1 VYVVKEGYKFA
12 SAPIVLGIAALF
24 LGWHILALQIAAFVL
39 LALGTFILYFFRDPE
54 RVIPSDTSTIV
65 SPADGRVLE
74 VIDEKFDGRAGK
86 RITIFLAVW
95 NVHVNRTPLEGK
107 IARIEYRPGKFQM
120 AMRKTASAENEQNVI
135 YLDTAHGQI
144 VFKQIAGMIARRV
157 VLWKKAGDQVERGE
171 RIGIVRFGSR
181 MDVWLPRETE
191 ITVKPGDHVAGGSSI
206 LARWTQTPDIK

>member
-1 VYVVKEGYKFA
+1 MYVVTEGYKFA
-12 SAPIVLGIAALF
+12 AAPIVLGIAALF

-54 RVIPSDTSTIV
+54 RVIPSDDLTIV

-74 VIDEKFDGRAGK
+74 VIDEQFGGRAGK

-95 NVHVNRTPLEGK
+95 NVHVNRTPMAGK
-107 IARIEYRPGKFQM
+107 LSRIEYRPGKFQM

-135 YLDTAHGQI
+135 YLDTTHGQI

-157 VLWKKAGDQVERGE
+157 VLWKKAGDQLQRGE

-181 MDVWLPRETE
+181 MDVWLPLGAV
-191 ITVKPGDHVAGGSSI
+191 ISVKPGDHVAGGSSI
-206 LARWTQTPDIK
+206 LGRWN

>member
-1 VYVVKEGYKFA
+1 MVNEGYKF
-12 SAPIVLGIAALF
+12 SAGPIVLGIAALF
-24 LGWHILALQIAAFVL
+24 LGWHVLALQIAAFVL
-39 LALGTFILYFFRDPE
+39 LALGTFILYFFREPE

-95 NVHVNRTPLEGK
+95 NVHVNRTPLAGK

-157 VLWKKAGDQVERGE
+157 VLWKKSGDQVERGE

-181 MDVWLPRETE
+181 MDVWLPLEAA
-191 ITVKPGDHVAGGSSI
+191 ILVKPGDHVAGGSSI
-206 LARWTQTPDIK
+206 LARWT

>member
-1 VYVVKEGYKFA
+1 VFVVNEGYKFA

-54 RVIPSDTSTIV
+54 RVIPSDPAAIV

-74 VIDEKFDGRAGK
+74 VIDEQFGGRAGK

-95 NVHVNRTPLEGK
+95 NVHVNRTPLAGT
-107 IARIEYRPGKFQM
+107 ISRIEYRPGKFQM
-120 AMRKTASAENEQNVI
+120 AMKKSASAENEQNVI
-135 YLDTAHGQI
+135 YLETAHGQI

-157 VLWKKAGDQVERGE
+157 VLWKKAGESVERGE

-181 MDVWLPRETE
+181 MDVWLPLEAS
-191 ITVKPGDHVAGGSSI
+191 ISVKPGDHVAGGSSI
-206 LARWTQTPDIK
+206 LARWA

>member
-1 VYVVKEGYKFA
+1 VFVVTEGYKFA
-12 SAPIVLGIAALF
+12 VAPIVLGIAALF

-54 RVIPSDTSTIV
+54 RVIPSDDLTIV

-74 VIDEKFDGRAGK
+74 VIDEQFAGRAGK

-95 NVHVNRTPLEGK
+95 NVHVNRTPLAGK
-107 IARIEYRPGKFQM
+107 ISRIEYRPGKFQM
-120 AMRKTASAENEQNVI
+120 AMRKPASAENEQNVI

-157 VLWKKAGDQVERGE
+157 VLWKKAGDQVQRGE

-181 MDVWLPRETE
+181 MDVWLPLEAA
-191 ITVKPGDHVAGGSSI
+191 ISVKPGDHVAGGSSV
-206 LARWTQTPDIK
+206 LGRWT

>member
-1 VYVVKEGYKFA
+1 LVTEGYKFA
-12 SAPIVLGIAALF
+12 SAPIVLGVAALF

-54 RVIPSDTSTIV
+54 RVIPSDASTIV

-74 VIDEKFDGRAGK
+74 IIDEQFGGRPGK

-95 NVHVNRTPLEGK
+95 NVHVNRTPLAGK
-107 IARIEYRPGKFQM
+107 ISRIEYRPGKFQM
-120 AMRKTASAENEQNVI
+120 AMKKSASAENEQNVI
-135 YLDTAHGQI
+135 YLDTEHGQI

-157 VLWKKAGDQVERGE
+157 VLWKKAGEQVERGE

-181 MDVWLPRETE
+181 MDVWLPLEAV
-191 ITVKPGDHVAGGSSI
+191 ISVKPGDHVAGGSSI
-206 LARWTQTPDIK
+206 LGRWT

>member
-1 VYVVKEGYKFA
+1 VYVVTEGYKFA
-12 SAPIVLGIAALF
+12 AGPIVLGIAALF
-24 LGWHILALQIAAFVL
+24 LGWHVLALQIAAFVL

-95 NVHVNRTPLEGK
+95 NVHVNRTPLAGK

-157 VLWKKAGDQVERGE
+157 VLWKKSGDQVERGE

-181 MDVWLPRETE
+181 MDVWLPLEAA
-191 ITVKPGDHVAGGSSI
+191 ILVKPGDHVAGGSSI
-206 LARWTQTPDIK
+206 LARWT

>member
-12 SAPIVLGIAALF
+12 AGPIVLGIVALF
-24 LGWHILALQIAAFVL
+24 LGWHVLALQIAAFVL

-95 NVHVNRTPLEGK
+95 NVHVNRTPLAGK

-157 VLWKKAGDQVERGE
+157 VLWKKSGDQVERGE

-181 MDVWLPRETE
+181 TDVWLPLEAT
-191 ITVKPGDHVAGGSSI
+191 ILVKPGDHVAGGSSI
-206 LARWTQTPDIK
+206 LARWT

>member
-1 VYVVKEGYKFA
+1 VFVVTEGYKFA
-12 SAPIVLGIAALF
+12 AAPIVLGIAALF

-39 LALGTFILYFFRDPE
+39 LAVGTFILYFFRDPE
-54 RVIPSDTSTIV
+54 RAIPSDDATIV

-74 VIDEKFDGRAGK
+74 VIEEQFGGRAGK

-107 IARIEYRPGKFQM
+107 ILRIEYRPGKFQM

-157 VLWKKAGDQVERGE
+157 VLWKKAGDQVKRGE

-181 MDVWLPRETE
+181 MDVWLPPEAT
-191 ITVKPGDHVAGGSSI
+191 ISVKPGDHVAGGSSI
-206 LARWTQTPDIK
+206 LGRWT

>member
-1 VYVVKEGYKFA
+1 VVTEGYKFA
-12 SAPIVLGIAALF
+12 AAPIMLGIAALF

-54 RVIPSDTSTIV
+54 RVIPSDDLTIV

-74 VIDEKFDGRAGK
+74 VIDEQFGGRAGK

-95 NVHVNRTPLEGK
+95 NVHVNRTPMAGK
-107 IARIEYRPGKFQM
+107 LTRIEYRPGKFQM

-135 YLDTAHGQI
+135 YLDTTHGQI

-157 VLWKKAGDQVERGE
+157 VLWKKTGDQVQRGE

-181 MDVWLPRETE
+181 MDVWLPLEAA
-191 ITVKPGDHVAGGSSI
+191 IVVKPGDHVAGGSSV
-206 LARWTQTPDIK
+206 LGRWT